1 MDPAINKVNKTALKW
16 LKYFDNVFEMVLL
29 MCSKQSLMIWFAID
43 LVYVRENYSRFG
55 IGRGK
60 EYEPEMLV

>member
-1 MDPAINKVNKTALKW
+1 M
-16 LKYFDNVFEMVLL
+16 VFL

-60 EYEPEMLV
+60 EYEPEMLT